1 MYVEK
6 VSEKV
11 PVSEAAGTY
20 RRKVPGK
27 VPVSKAV
34 GTYVKKFL
42 KKSRKE

>member
-1 MYVEK
+1 MYV
-6 VSEKV
+6 EKV